1 MLVQVGT
8 LCTLHMLSNHVVQWL
23 FNGFYHGF
31 QKIFVLFSFVYL
43 FIPYICMEKMNEM

>member
-1 MLVQVGT
+1 MLVQVGA
-8 LCTLHMLSNHVVQWL
+8 LRTLHVLSNHVVQWL

-31 QKIFVLFSFVYL
+31 QKMFVIFSFVYL